1 MQGNMYLDNV
11 TQVLAPM
18 PYPHTNTTSNTF
30 TSLDTRMVY
39 YDETDLLE
47 AADQRL
53 KYRIRVLRLVSRVV
67 SLILSITTLVPLAM
81 TVAKYLSTRDVYF
94 NVAGT
99 ERTAWS
105 QDTIA
110 WYTYM
115 YFGVSLTSFTFDI
128 LVVVAYWHGIKK
140 ANRMAAVASWWTT
153 IVLVG
158 HVLIWIVGVAIYRYG
173 KQPVGGR
180 FRDLWGW

>member
-1 MQGNMYLDNV
+1 MQGNMYLDSV
-11 TQVLAPM
+11 TQVQAPM
-18 PYPHTNTTSNTF
+18 PNPHTNTTSNTF
-30 TSLDTRMVY
+30 KSLHTRMVY
-39 YDETDLLE
+39 DDEADLLE

-115 YFGVSLTSFTFDI
+115 YFGVSLDL

-153 IVLVG
+153 TVLVG

-173 KQPVGGR
+173 KQPVEGR

>member
-1 MQGNMYLDNV
+1 MSH
-11 TQVLAPM
+11 
-18 PYPHTNTTSNTF
+18 PHSNTTSDASK
-30 TSLDTRMVY
+30 SLDTRSVY
-39 YDETDLLE
+39 DNEADLLK

-81 TVAKYLSTRDVYF
+81 TVAKYLSTRDAYF

-115 YFGVSLTSFTFDI
+115 YFGVSLTSFAFDL

-153 IVLVG
+153 TVLVG
-158 HVLIWIVGVAIYRYG
+158 HVLIWIIGVAIYRYG